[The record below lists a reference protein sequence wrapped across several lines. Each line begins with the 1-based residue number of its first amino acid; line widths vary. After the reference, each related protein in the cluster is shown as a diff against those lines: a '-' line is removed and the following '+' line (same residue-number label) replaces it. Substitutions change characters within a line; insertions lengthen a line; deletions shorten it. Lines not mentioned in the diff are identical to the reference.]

1 MNEKAPKISSQLSGS
16 AYGAMLAMLPMTL
29 LILVTALDIIKNLDG
44 DIIKVIVILQFVGCL
59 IWAALLTGSIGNAKR
74 LNVSAGG
81 LGMCIAGVLI
91 GGVLQMIFTFDEKL
105 SYKFFSIFDGEASA
119 LVLCT
124 LLTLIVNL
132 PIAIGAAKIGK
143 SLPSMRKATGSYILL
158 GLMPV
163 IVYLLG
169 KIAYESHKAD
179 TVRLIGIIFAVIFTV
194 TVIVAISAWFGA
206 AKDARDVEK
215 DAENGEGDF
224 APEAYVEQNTQDA
237 QATYSRQSD
246 APHQQPAPS
255 RQAIPVTEEQKRI
268 LMSMTNAELTN
279 VINHPALYANPAFVE
294 EAKKTLTKREGWEVI
309 KDFTDEQL
317 INVVH
322 ENVQGFSP
330 EVLDAASME
339 LLSRENPE
347 FMNEV
352 TTLSTGELQGILSNP
367 DSYYDGYVVLAT
379 RVLDQ
384 RLNAG
389 TSAGSNPGA

>member
-1 MNEKAPKISSQLSGS
+1 
-16 AYGAMLAMLPMTL
+16 
-29 LILVTALDIIKNLDG
+29 
-44 DIIKVIVILQFVGCL
+44 
-59 IWAALLTGSIGNAKR
+59 
-74 LNVSAGG
+74 
-81 LGMCIAGVLI
+81 
-91 GGVLQMIFTFDEKL
+91 
-105 SYKFFSIFDGEASA
+105 
-119 LVLCT
+119 
-124 LLTLIVNL
+124 
-132 PIAIGAAKIGK
+132 
-143 SLPSMRKATGSYILL
+143 
-158 GLMPV
+158 
-163 IVYLLG
+163 
-169 KIAYESHKAD
+169 
-179 TVRLIGIIFAVIFTV
+179 
-194 TVIVAISAWFGA
+194 
-206 AKDARDVEK
+206 
-215 DAENGEGDF
+215 
-224 APEAYVEQNTQDA
+224 
-237 QATYSRQSD
+237 
-246 APHQQPAPS
+246 
-255 RQAIPVTEEQKRI
+255 
-268 LMSMTNAELTN
+268 MTNAELTN